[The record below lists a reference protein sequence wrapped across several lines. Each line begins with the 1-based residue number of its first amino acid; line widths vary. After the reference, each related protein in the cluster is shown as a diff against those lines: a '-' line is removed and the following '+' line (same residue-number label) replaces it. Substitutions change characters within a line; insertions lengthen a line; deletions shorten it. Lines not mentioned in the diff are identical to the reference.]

1 MTKTKQFCT
10 DEDYLQSFAHKHR
23 IVDLILEYRGVK
35 KLLSTYVEALPQ
47 LVNRSYRA
55 HHTSFSQA
63 VTATRRHKP
72 RIPSL
77 QNIPV
82 RDEMGRRIRKAF
94 RPSDEEHLLLSA
106 DYSQVELRR
115 WRTFRATNR

>member
-10 DEDYLQSFAHKHR
+10 DEDYLQTFARKHR

-47 LVNRSYRA
+47 LVNRRTGRI
-55 HHTSFSQA
+55 HTSFNQA
-63 VTATRRHKP
+63 VTATGRLSSTNP
-72 RIPSL
+72 NL

-82 RDEMGRRIRKAF
+82 RGPLGKRMRACFIAGPGRAWF
-94 RPSDEEHLLLSA
+94 PPTT
-106 DYSQVELRR
+106 RR
-115 WRTFRATNR
+115 